1 MALAREGGQMAY
13 QVPVLTPINYP
24 VWAVKV
30 KSIMDAHGIWE
41 TVDVRVLGEE
51 TDPKKKKQAL
61 AFLFQ
66 AIPEEM
72 VLQMASYTDPK
83 QVWDGLKTRY
93 LGVDRVRTARVATLK
108 RELEGLRMKEDET
121 IDNFVTK
128 LSGLASKAR
137 SLGYE
142 IEEGDLV
149 KRLLDSM
156 PKSFLQI
163 VASIEQCF
171 ELDSMLF
178 DEAVGRLKAYEE
190 RIKGTE
196 KTEDVQGSLLLASG
210 ENSNVCKH
218 CGNGGSN
225 RDGFGRGRGRG
236 RGSGKSRD
244 GERFQ
249 RDKSHVKCFK
259 CGEFG
264 HYSNECPKWKK
275 QEANLIEDESATL
288 DVTEVEVRC
297 LEKVEN
303 QVRSSAGLRSNLKQK
318 SKSIHMRPG
327 NLVQL
332 THHMDR

>member
-51 TDPKKKKQAL
+51 AYLKKKKQAL

-236 RGSGKSRD
+236 RGSGKGRD
-244 GERFQ
+244 GNERFQ

-264 HYSNECPKWKK
+264 HYSNECPKWEK
-275 QEANLIEDESATL
+275 QEANLIEDESA
-288 DVTEVEVRC
+288 VF
-297 LEKVEN
+297 
-303 QVRSSAGLRSNLKQK
+303 
-318 SKSIHMRPG
+318 
-327 NLVQL
+327 
-332 THHMDR
+332 

>member
-51 TDPKKKKQAL
+51 ADPKKKKQAL

-137 SLGYE
+137 SLGYD
-142 IEEGDLV
+142 IE
-149 KRLLDSM
+149 
-156 PKSFLQI
+156 
-163 VASIEQCF
+163 
-171 ELDSMLF
+171 
-178 DEAVGRLKAYEE
+178 EAVGRLKAYEE

-264 HYSNECPKWKK
+264 HYSNECPKWEK

-297 LEKVEN
+297 PEKVEN
-303 QVRSSAGLRSNLKQK
+303 QVRSSAVENAKLMWPRYAARKHCPETKLSE
-318 SKSIHMRPG
+318 SKAVFFS
-327 NLVQL
+327 QL
-332 THHMDR
+332 FEVTFEF

>member
-1 MALAREGGQMAY
+1 
-13 QVPVLTPINYP
+13 
-24 VWAVKV
+24 
-30 KSIMDAHGIWE
+30 MDAHGIWE
-41 TVDVRVLGEE
+41 TVNVRVLGEE
-51 TDPKKKKQAL
+51 TNTKKKKQAL
-61 AFLFQ
+61 DFLFQ

-121 IDNFVTK
+121 IDNVVTK

-156 PKSFLQI
+156 PKLFLQI

-171 ELDSMLF
+171 ELDAMLF

-196 KTEDVQGSLLLASG
+196 KRRTFKVVYCWLVEKIRTFVSIVAMEVQIEMALDVAGKEVVG
-210 ENSNVCKH
+210 PGKVGMGNVSNGIKVTL
-218 CGNGGSN
+218 NVS
-225 RDGFGRGRGRG
+225 
-236 RGSGKSRD
+236 S
-244 GERFQ
+244 
-249 RDKSHVKCFK
+249 V
-259 CGEFG
+259 
-264 HYSNECPKWKK
+264 
-275 QEANLIEDESATL
+275 ANL
-288 DVTEVEVRC
+288 VTITMSVLSR
-297 LEKVEN
+297 K
-303 QVRSSAGLRSNLKQK
+303 RKRK
-318 SKSIHMRPG
+318 I
-327 NLVQL
+327 
-332 THHMDR
+332 